1 MTPNYSNPG
10 PNNHDSSATNARN
23 SEALFVVWKIKDGHI
38 PVTSVIGACNGVREG
53 HSEVL
58 TKELLFKIISKY
70 NRAWNSFDST
80 VIILLYPN
88 LKYEGPIRH
97 REGRENLL
105 NW

>member
-1 MTPNYSNPG
+1 MIKCLLRDEVRSKNKNG
-10 PNNHDSSATNARN
+10 ARKNDDRLSSPKV
-23 SEALFVVWKIKDGHI
+23 ELKL
-38 PVTSVIGACNGVREG
+38 NGG

-80 VIILLYPN
+80 VIIPLYPN